1 MENGASGVLGLYV
14 LRTAEVESV
23 KDQGVVT
30 TLNQSTVVIIVRGIA
45 LILQPVIHNIVMV
58 CLTSRRW
65 DWSLFN

>member
-1 MENGASGVLGLYV
+1 MENGASGVLGLHV
-14 LRTAEVESV
+14 LRTVAVESV

-45 LILQPVIHNIVMV
+45 LSLQPVIHNIVMV

>member
-14 LRTAEVESV
+14 LRTAAVESV

-45 LILQPVIHNIVMV
+45 LILQLVIHNIVMV